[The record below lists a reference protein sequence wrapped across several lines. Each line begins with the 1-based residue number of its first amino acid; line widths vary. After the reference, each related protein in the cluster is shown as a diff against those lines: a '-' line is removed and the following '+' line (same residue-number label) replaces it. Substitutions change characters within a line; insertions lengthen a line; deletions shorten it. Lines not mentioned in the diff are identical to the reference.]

1 MLSSLLIKTYS
12 DSLSY
17 EKLFKRL
24 SSIAFTDELSASLSP
39 ERNELNQQV
48 GRLQKILKELKIR
61 PVKTASEVVEAYLKA
76 GKAMGSGR
84 KKSTLQQDVS
94 ILALVKEITY
104 RRLAQSN
111 TLESMARVLG
121 MESFVML
128 LEQSGLECRNA
139 AGYLGQIENNILY
152 PALLMSESK
161 ARK

>member
-1 MLSSLLIKTYS
+1 MLSFLLVESYS
-12 DSLSY
+12 DNLSY

-24 SSIAFTDELSASLSP
+24 SSIACTDELSATLSP

-61 PVKTASEVVEAYLKA
+61 PVKTASEIGEAYLKA
-76 GKAMGSGR
+76 GKAMCSGR

-111 TLESMARVLG
+111 TLESMARALG
-121 MESFVML
+121 RESFVML

-139 AGYLGQIENNILY
+139 AAYLGQIENNILY
-152 PALLMSESK
+152 PAFLTSECK
-161 ARK
+161 DIK